1 MKELQA
7 IKEELEALKKGIEKV
22 VGLVVV
28 KTAKGF
34 EAVMKS
40 GQNCKHQGTTLTK
53 DCFYALGG
61 ICPKC
66 DEWQL
71 NTFVCSDL
79 VEDVTAS
86 ICDARKTKAG
96 IASKN
101 SKFTHKMSKAAL
113 VACAAC
119 KREG

>member
-1 MKELQA
+1 MKELEVL
-7 IKEELEALKKGIEKV
+7 KEELAALKKGIAKCI
-22 VGLVVV
+22 GMVVV
-28 KTAKGF
+28 KKAKGF

-40 GQNCKHQGTTLTK
+40 GQNCKHSGTDLTK

-66 DEWQL
+66 VLWKL
-71 NTFVCSDL
+71 NTFVCNDL

-101 SKFTHKMSKAAL
+101 PKFKHKMSEAAL
-113 VACAAC
+113 IACGVC
-119 KREG
+119 KAF